1 MLCGLLSFRLSDDGP
16 REKEEA
22 GLFVGVEWANNDGLL
37 TDFSHVTKERKK
49 ETNKQMK
56 LTKETWK
63 KRERKTEGRRKGG

>member
-49 ETNKQMK
+49 QTNK
-56 LTKETWK
+56 
-63 KRERKTEGRRKGG
+63 